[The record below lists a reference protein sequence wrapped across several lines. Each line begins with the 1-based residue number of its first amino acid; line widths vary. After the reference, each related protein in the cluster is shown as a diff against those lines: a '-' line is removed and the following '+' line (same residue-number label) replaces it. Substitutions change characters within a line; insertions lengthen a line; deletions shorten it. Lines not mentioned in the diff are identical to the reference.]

1 MAPKL
6 LKLCLQDSAV
16 ALHVSTI
23 SVRVYFAVYLWSE
36 PFLIVITQIL
46 DFAVFL
52 VSKPRQRYF
61 VLNWWWPIASQV
73 MFARMEFWGNSWG
86 CKFATAV
93 FPFTRQSGECI
104 LLERSDRG
112 NFVSMKFSSFDNSKF
127 SHFIFWAHWIWL
139 YKCITVW
146 EASFDFILNRFVPI
160 WPEPELSYWRW
171 QMNGSHVIGF
181 KKVPSRW
188 TVEYSQDCQLYSLDS
203 SWIGRF

>member
-61 VLNWWWPIASQV
+61 ALNWWWPIASQV

-104 LLERSDRG
+104 LLERDDRG
-112 NFVSMKFSSFDNSKF
+112 NSVLMKFSSFDNSKL
-127 SHFIFWAHWIWL
+127 SHFIFWAHCIWL
-139 YKCITVW
+139 YNCVKGIIWLYLESFCPNLTRARTVLL
-146 EASFDFILNRFVPI
+146 EMTDERFPRHRI
-160 WPEPELSYWRW
+160 
-171 QMNGSHVIGF
+171 
-181 KKVPSRW
+181 
-188 TVEYSQDCQLYSLDS
+188 
-203 SWIGRF
+203 

>member
-61 VLNWWWPIASQV
+61 ALNWWWPIASQV

-104 LLERSDRG
+104 LLERDDRG
-112 NFVSMKFSSFDNSKF
+112 NSVLNKFSSFDNSKL
-127 SHFIFWAHWIWL
+127 SHFIFWAHCIWL
-139 YKCITVW
+139 YNCERHHLT
-146 EASFDFILNRFVPI
+146 
-160 WPEPELSYWRW
+160 LSWIVLS
-171 QMNGSHVIGF
+171 QSDQSQNCPTGDD
-181 KKVPSRW
+181 RW
-188 TVEYSQDCQLYSLDS
+188 TVPTS
-203 SWIGRF
+203 SDLRKCTADELLNIPRTVNCIA